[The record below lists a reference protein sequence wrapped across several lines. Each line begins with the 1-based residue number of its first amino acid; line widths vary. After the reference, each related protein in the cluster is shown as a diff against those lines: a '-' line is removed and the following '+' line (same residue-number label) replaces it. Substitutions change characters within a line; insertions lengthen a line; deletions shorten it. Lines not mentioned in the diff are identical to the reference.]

1 MERVEASRSRRARS
15 PNMRLPVLPL
25 PERTHH
31 PQGACHRNRGTV
43 GRGRGAGQLV
53 PSWCVPFGRRPRKRE
68 SRAWAAA
75 RGLRPVDQ
83 LWPGHGRACL
93 SPSTQTTPW
102 AQVHPVQGRTRSR
115 TSHWR
120 RFASLAEDGSAMACA
135 QGASAS
141 AATTSIMPPHATR
154 RTRFTPVR
162 PGRYSRVDFS
172 FVKGVEMAFEEL
184 KQRQSVM
191 WGTAPTSA

>member
-1 MERVEASRSRRARS
+1 MPARAWSVWEASRSRRARS

-53 PSWCVPFGRRPRKRE
+53 SSWCAPTGRRPRKRE
-68 SRAWAAA
+68 SRAGQSA

-83 LWPGHGRACL
+83 LSPGHGRACL
-93 SPSTQTTPW
+93 SPSRQTTPR
-102 AQVHPVQGRTRSR
+102 AQVHPAQGRTRSR

-120 RFASLAEDGSAMACA
+120 RFASLVEDGSATAVSRARA
-135 QGASAS
+135 QA
-141 AATTSIMPPHATR
+141 R
-154 RTRFTPVR
+154 RRPRSCRLTLLEERGSQPVR
-162 PGRYSRVDFS
+162 PGRQQSGSIFHS
-172 FVKGVEMAFEEL
+172 VKEEARHS
-184 KQRQSVM
+184 KS
-191 WGTAPTSA
+191 